1 MNAAYWIQK
10 LGLIPHPEGGYYR
23 QTYRSDEWVS
33 DADLSVKF
41 GDKRRLATSIYF
53 LLTRDEVSH
62 FHRLKSDEI
71 WYYHAGCPLTV
82 YVIHPTGVLQEIRL
96 GLNLDNGE
104 VPQAT
109 VPRGTIFGSC
119 MLPSSQS
126 YDFSLVSC
134 MVSPGFDFRDFEL
147 FSRDEL
153 LAIYPQHRDIIVKLT
168 RAESAYAQLTPGGYR
183 P

>member
-1 MNAAYWIQK
+1 MNAEQWIRK
-10 LGLIPHPEGGYYR
+10 LEMIPHPEGGYYCE
-23 QTYRSDEWVS
+23 TYKSEEWISDDE
-33 DADLSVKF
+33 LSVKF

-53 LLTRDEVSH
+53 LLTQDEVSH

-71 WYYHAGCPLTV
+71 WYFHAGCPLSV
-82 YVIHPTGVLQEIRL
+82 YVIHPTGELQEIRL
-96 GLNLDNGE
+96 GLDVDSGE

-119 MLPSSQS
+119 IRRTDQPH
-126 YDFSLVSC
+126 DFSLVSC

-153 LAIYPQHRDIIVKLT
+153 LALYPQHRDIIVKLT
-168 RAESAYAQLTPGGYR
+168 RA
-183 P
+183 